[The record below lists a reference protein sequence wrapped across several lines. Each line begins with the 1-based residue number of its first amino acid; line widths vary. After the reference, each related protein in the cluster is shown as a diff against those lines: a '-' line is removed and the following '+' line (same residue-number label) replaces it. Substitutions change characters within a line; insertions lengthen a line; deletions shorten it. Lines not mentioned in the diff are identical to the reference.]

1 LDLSDAKESHFK
13 SLHACFTRELREGAR
28 TIDPDPGALISPCDA
43 IIGTC
48 GKIVG
53 GDLIQVKGFRYTLQG
68 LLGESNLVECYR
80 NGRFVTLRL
89 TSTMYHRFHAP
100 HECLVEQVTHIPG
113 DTWNVNPVALRRV
126 EKLFC
131 KNERAIIQTKLAS
144 SGHTVTLV
152 PVGAI
157 LVASIRL

>member
-1 LDLSDAKESHFK
+1 MTIRALLARITGQEDVNFLLTNRIPRRLLTRFAGWLSRGEWPPDLNASFALWRLFSDLDLSDAKESHFK

-68 LLGESNLVECYR
+68 LLGE
-80 NGRFVTLRL
+80 
-89 TSTMYHRFHAP
+89 
-100 HECLVEQVTHIPG
+100 
-113 DTWNVNPVALRRV
+113 
-126 EKLFC
+126 
-131 KNERAIIQTKLAS
+131 
-144 SGHTVTLV
+144 
-152 PVGAI
+152 
-157 LVASIRL
+157 